1 MKVKALS
8 SLKILFVT
16 SLLVSLLQPTA
27 QAVPLQIEQ
36 CKLKYNFAS
45 RTSIGFPKV
54 VEGVLAN
61 SGPQR
66 QLIVAIKFSDSDFNY
81 GDIGAR
87 LEQAAKPEDISKFFE
102 SVSYGKV
109 KIEFDIYQEIVTLS
123 QPFDSY
129 LTNKAPYSK
138 DNHLNSG
145 SIVRELRSILQK
157 RDNLTK
163 YSALN
168 VFLVSNSLLPYT
180 PAQAIVDSELSA
192 TFIPNHFYLPNLPEV
207 SRTLM
212 HEIGHLFGL
221 IDLYEISETPNMP
234 PENEISFA
242 LDLMASGFATL
253 SSWHRWYL
261 DWITDSQVQC
271 LEAELDNVEITLKAL
286 DSLGGLKMAVIKL
299 SPTELLVI
307 ESRKGGGH
315 PSFYTSKSG
324 VIVHHLD
331 MNKPSQRRALTVIPE
346 GERSEEELRNSLRR
360 TANRD
365 VYVAKSGEYIY
376 YKTAGILVQNV
387 GNTGESYRLRISSG
401 KAAVKNLALAQAKL
415 TKSTITC
422 VKGKKVKKVT
432 AVEPQ
437 CPKGYKK
444 K

>member
-8 SLKILFVT
+8 SLKIFFVT

-27 QAVPLQIEQ
+27 QAVSLQIEQ

-45 RTSIGFPKV
+45 RTSIGFPRV

-66 QLIVAIKFSDSDFNY
+66 QLIIALKFPDRDFNID
-81 GDIGAR
+81 DIGAK
-87 LEQAAKPEDISKFFE
+87 LERAAKPEDISKFFE

-129 LTNKAPYSK
+129 LYNKAPYSK
-138 DNHLNSG
+138 GNDLNVAT
-145 SIVRELRSILQK
+145 IIRELRSILQK
-157 RDNLTK
+157 KNNQTK

-168 VFLVSNSLLPYT
+168 VFLVSNSSLPYT

-234 PENEISFA
+234 EDEISFA

-253 SSWHRWYL
+253 SSWNRWYL
-261 DWITDSQVQC
+261 DWIIDSQVQC
-271 LEAELDNVEITLKAL
+271 LAAELDNVEITLKAL

-299 SPTELLVI
+299 SSTELLVI
-307 ESRKGGGH
+307 ESRKGGGN
-315 PSFYTSKSG
+315 SGFYTSKSG

-346 GERSEEELRNSLRR
+346 GERSEEELKNSRR
-360 TANRD
+360 SSANYD
-365 VYVAKSGEYIY
+365 DYVAKSGEYIY
-376 YKTAGILVQNV
+376 YETAGILVQNI
-387 GNTGESYRLRISSG
+387 GNAGESYRLKLSSG

-432 AVEPQ
+432 AVKPQ